1 MKLRILAIALAS
13 VSLVGCSGS
22 KFFSES
28 NTGAPVSPGAQTA
41 ISEQRA
47 VEDFKREG
55 IKIFYTTF
63 TRAVDAI
70 EVTGYAPV
78 WGGSA
83 SAVENAY
90 VVAELDAKK
99 KLNDFINKESVASVT
114 SVNIITRNLEKAQD
128 NKTNR
133 IANNISTSD
142 EEVAEG
148 AAPGVN
154 QATRQDALNIAS
166 TLNRNIRVSAR
177 GILGGLR
184 LVDTQV
190 LNGGRTV
197 KVVYRWDKKH
207 TNDIVNVRKMMMR

>member
-1 MKLRILAIALAS
+1 MKLSILAIALS
-13 VSLVGCSGS
+13 VTLTGCAS

-28 NTGAPVSPGAQTA
+28 NTGAPVNPGPQTA

-47 VEDFKREG
+47 SEDFKREG

-83 SAVENAY
+83 SAVESAY
-90 VVAELDAKK
+90 TVAELDAKK
-99 KLNDFINKESVASVT
+99 KLNDFINKESVTSTT

-142 EEVAEG
+142 EEVANG

-154 QATRQDALNIAS
+154 QAMRQDALNIAS

-184 LVDTQV
+184 LVDTEV

-197 KVVYRWDKKH
+197 KVVYRWDRKH
-207 TNDIVNVRKMMMR
+207 TSDIVDVRKMMMR